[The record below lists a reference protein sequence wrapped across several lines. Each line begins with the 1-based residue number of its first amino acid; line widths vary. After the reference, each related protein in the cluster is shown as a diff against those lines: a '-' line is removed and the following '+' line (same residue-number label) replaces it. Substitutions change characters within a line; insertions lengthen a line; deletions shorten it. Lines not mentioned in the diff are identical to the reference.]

1 MGEGS
6 EKIVRGAGYIRAMRR
21 NERDESG
28 DPPRGDHDQVTDWP
42 VWEREP
48 SRPGSVAGMAHIS
61 RRRVLGAMSALP
73 LLTLPAAAQAVG
85 KGPEW
90 GGNGNITTAHLSTYG
105 DLAAFLQ
112 KQTEKQPAMELTVI
126 GQSVKGRDLY
136 LASWISDPA
145 KPTILYLTQ
154 QHGNEQLTTEGALE
168 FIKHLGTGRGRDVL
182 DGANILVVPMLNP
195 DGAMGDVDFS
205 LDGYIAHGDRH
216 LTRYNARE
224 VDLNRDH
231 VDRLQPETQALHE
244 NVLAVHDID
253 YMIDLHHQGAYSA
266 IDEEWVSGSIL
277 HPTTPNASADL
288 VERSKRLGAVVYD
301 AVDSTGWGLIGK
313 YAGGSAETISRNG
326 LAVEY
331 DIATL
336 LFEMRG
342 MSDHEGEDYVLGARS
357 SGYLIRQTVLT
368 LESTA
373 RAIADGSVDAADTS
387 FWDTLPT
394 QEWHN
399 PDE

>member
-1 MGEGS
+1 M
-6 EKIVRGAGYIRAMRR
+6 
-21 NERDESG
+21 
-28 DPPRGDHDQVTDWP
+28 T
-42 VWEREP
+42 
-48 SRPGSVAGMAHIS
+48 
-61 RRRVLGAMSALP
+61 ALP
-73 LLTLPAAAQAVG
+73 LLTLPAAAHAVG

-90 GGNGNITTAHLSTYG
+90 GGNGNITTAHLSTY
-105 DLAAFLQ
+105 DDVAAFLH
-112 KQTEKQPAMELTVI
+112 KQADKRPAMRLDVI
-126 GQSVKGRDLY
+126 GQSVRAATSTSPRGSATPRTPRSSSSPSK
-136 LASWISDPA
+136 
-145 KPTILYLTQ
+145 
-154 QHGNEQLTTEGALE
+154 HGNERLTTEGALE
-168 FIKHLGTGRGRDVL
+168 FIKHLGTGRNRDVL
-182 DGANILVVPMLNP
+182 DGVNVLVVPMLNP

-231 VDRLQPETQALHE
+231 VDRLQPETQAPHE
-244 NVLAVHDID
+244 NVLGAYDID

-266 IDEEWVSGSIL
+266 IGEDWVSGSIL
-277 HPTTPNASADL
+277 YPTTPNASAEL

-313 YAGGSAETISRNG
+313 YNGGSAETISRNG

-342 MSDHEGEDYVLGARS
+342 MADHSGESYVLGARS
-357 SGYLIRQTVLT
+357 GGYLIRQTVIT
-368 LESTA
+368 LEETT
-373 RAIADGSVDAADTS
+373 RAIADGSIQAADTS

-394 QEWHN
+394 QGRYD

>member
-1 MGEGS
+1 
-6 EKIVRGAGYIRAMRR
+6 
-21 NERDESG
+21 
-28 DPPRGDHDQVTDWP
+28 
-42 VWEREP
+42 
-48 SRPGSVAGMAHIS
+48 
-61 RRRVLGAMSALP
+61 MSALP

>member
-1 MGEGS
+1 MT
-6 EKIVRGAGYIRAMRR
+6 
-21 NERDESG
+21 
-28 DPPRGDHDQVTDWP
+28 PFT
-42 VWEREP
+42 
-48 SRPGSVAGMAHIS
+48 
-61 RRRVLGAMSALP
+61 RRRVLGALTALP
-73 LLTLPAAAQAVG
+73 IVLAPAAAGAVG
-85 KGPEW
+85 NGPEW
-90 GGNGNITTAHLSTYG
+90 GGNGNITTAHLSTYD
-105 DLAAFLQ
+105 DLAAFLETQ
-112 KQTEKQPAMELTVI
+112 AQKQPAMELSVI

-136 LASWISDPA
+136 LASWISDPDN
-145 KPTILYLTQ
+145 PTILFLTQ

-168 FIKHLGTGRGRDVL
+168 FIKHLGTGRTRDVL
-182 DGANILVVPMLNP
+182 EGVNILVVPMLNP

-205 LDGYIAHGDRH
+205 LEDYVAHGDRH
-216 LTRYNARE
+216 LTRYNAVE

-231 VDRLQPETQALHE
+231 VDRLQPETRALHE

-266 IDEEWVSGSIL
+266 IGEEWVSGSIL
-277 HPTTPNASADL
+277 YPTTPNASAEL
-288 VERSKRLGAVVYD
+288 VGRSQKLGAVVYD
-301 AVDSTGWGLIGK
+301 AIDSTGWGLIGK
-313 YAGGSAETISRNG
+313 YDGGSAETISRNG

-342 MSDHEGEDYVLGARS
+342 MSDHAYEDYVLGARS

-373 RAIADGSVDAADTS
+373 RAIADGSIDSADTS

-394 QEWHN
+394 QEWYN